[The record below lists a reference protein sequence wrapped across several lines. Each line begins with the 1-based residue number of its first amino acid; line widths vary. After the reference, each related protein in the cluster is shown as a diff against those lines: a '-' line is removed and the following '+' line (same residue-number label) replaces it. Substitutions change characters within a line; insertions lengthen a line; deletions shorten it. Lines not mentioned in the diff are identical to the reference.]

1 MKKFLVVCV
10 AALLP
15 CFLVSAQEA
24 DDAGTGVGLSVIPRI
39 DLTPEFYPDGG
50 HSFTLGNS
58 SLYSLF
64 EGNISE
70 SVSFS
75 VANHWAGFYSTEKAL
90 LFEDTK
96 ALYKNTLKR
105 TGNWLDW
112 ANVTFTTGNFSFTL
126 GKDMVTMGGIEFDD
140 YDFDIDPILVSSLW
154 NGFDCYQWGAKVG
167 YSLSDSQ
174 ELTFQVTTSPYADG
188 LFEKP
193 WFNYSLGWN
202 GSVGDIET
210 IWSAT
215 AIQTGAK
222 EFFYLASLGQRLEAG
237 NWLLGLDL
245 SNASMMT
252 GDLSYGL
259 MVLPSVTYNFSDG
272 LNIFAKG
279 GYEALFKGED
289 AASAFWGG
297 AGVNWYPVENLR
309 LRAFG
314 AYNQLWEC
322 SSVGIGL
329 TYFLNIG
336 K

>member
-15 CFLVSAQEA
+15 CFLASAQEA

-154 NGFDCYQWGAKVG
+154 NGLTATSGA
-167 YSLSDSQ
+167 
-174 ELTFQVTTSPYADG
+174 
-188 LFEKP
+188 
-193 WFNYSLGWN
+193 
-202 GSVGDIET
+202 
-210 IWSAT
+210 
-215 AIQTGAK
+215 
-222 EFFYLASLGQRLEAG
+222 QR
-237 NWLLGLDL
+237 
-245 SNASMMT
+245 
-252 GDLSYGL
+252 
-259 MVLPSVTYNFSDG
+259 
-272 LNIFAKG
+272 
-279 GYEALFKGED
+279 
-289 AASAFWGG
+289 
-297 AGVNWYPVENLR
+297 
-309 LRAFG
+309 
-314 AYNQLWEC
+314 
-322 SSVGIGL
+322 
-329 TYFLNIG
+329 
-336 K
+336 